1 MTGINTT
8 LLWGGGALALVAG
21 LMLWPG
27 RKPVPEVLDNIYCAA
42 EAVALSQYAHT
53 RQSAGDP
60 LDPALSDRVSAH
72 TKQAN
77 DYLRGLRRR
86 DDPHIAEIRP
96 TIASTEQQRDAAV
109 ASNIEF
115 YLSDTIRRLDLC
127 VPGLSGVSS
136 T

>member
-1 MTGINTT
+1 MIGGGATW
-8 LLWGGGALALVAG
+8 LWGGAALALVAG

-27 RKPVPEVLDNIYCAA
+27 RKPVPEVQDNIYCAA
-42 EAVALSQYAHT
+42 EAVALSQFLHT
-53 RQSAGDP
+53 RETSGDP
-60 LDPALSDRVSAH
+60 IDPATAERAREYDERA
-72 TKQAN
+72 Q

-109 ASNIEF
+109 ASDPAF
-115 YLSDTIRRLDLC
+115 YLSDTVRRLETC
-127 VPGLSGVSS
+127 VQKLSGVSS